1 MAKLT
6 KVERSWAQLRKETKR
21 AYQRLVDSNQAIF
34 YPNLVNPVKINGDTT
49 TIYCYR
55 KDEIIETYIDT
66 EDLDKIAISYAI
78 SIVEKGGLYARV
90 GGILESV
97 HRVVMDYPEN
107 MVVDHINH
115 NGLDNRKSNLRIITQ
130 EENLVYKKR
139 PKDNKTGRK
148 NISYKDGYYQL
159 NISRTFI
166 SKETA
171 EEALDKINKII
182 QHYSAIDAREKAEA
196 RLNGTEN

>member
-1 MAKLT
+1 MT
-6 KVERSWAQLRKETKR
+6 KRSWAQLSKEAKEL
-21 AYQRLVDSNQAIF
+21 YQELIDSNQAVF

-49 TIYCYR
+49 TVYCYT
-55 KDEIIETYIDT
+55 KGELLESYIDT
-66 EDLDKIAISYAI
+66 EDLNKIAIGYAI
-78 SIVEKGGLYARV
+78 SIVMKGEQYARL

-97 HRVVMDYPEN
+97 HRIVMDYPEN

-115 NGLDNRKSNLRIITQ
+115 NTLDNRKHNLRIMTH
-130 EENLVYKKR
+130 EENLIYKKR

-148 NISYKDGYYQL
+148 NISYKNGYYQL

-166 SKETA
+166 NKETA
-171 EEALDKINKII
+171 EEALDKIYKII
-182 QHYSAIDAREKAEA
+182 QHYSAIDAREKADN